1 MDYMNYSFITS
12 TGEFV
17 MIGNEVLEIN
27 DEGGGWWVVVYSST
41 AGKKPMCH
49 FIVITTYLLQAAIH
63 YTLTKSLAG
72 TDNRMNNTSDL
83 NLGLGKAIQIRR
95 RLLE

>member
-27 DEGGGWWVVVYSST
+27 DEGGGWWVVGGGLLINGGEETNVPLHRDHDISFT
-41 AGKKPMCH
+41 A
-49 FIVITTYLLQAAIH
+49 VH
-63 YTLTKSLAG
+63 YTLHPHQKPRWNG
-72 TDNRMNNTSDL
+72 
-83 NLGLGKAIQIRR
+83 
-95 RLLE
+95 